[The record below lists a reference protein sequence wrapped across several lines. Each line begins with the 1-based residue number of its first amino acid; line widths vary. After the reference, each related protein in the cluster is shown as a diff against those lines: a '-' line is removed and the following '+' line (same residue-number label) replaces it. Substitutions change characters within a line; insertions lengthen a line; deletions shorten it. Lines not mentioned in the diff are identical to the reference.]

1 MGNRQLVRVEKG
13 VTIVDFRNRRG
24 VVISSDENIDNEV
37 IRRMTGFNGKVLF
50 TLPEGISFK

>member
-1 MGNRQLVRVEKG
+1 MGNRQLVGVEKG

>member
-1 MGNRQLVRVEKG
+1 MVGVEKG

>member
-1 MGNRQLVRVEKG
+1 LVGVEKG

-24 VVISSDENIDNEV
+24 IVVSSDETIDKET
-37 IRRMTGFNGKVLF
+37 IMRMTGFNGNVLF